1 MSQKIGHI
9 SEVVVLMIWTNFSPI
24 RLFGFMPMTRR
35 SIPWVTHQWC
45 WSMLWTLKI
54 TCYHDGS
61 VWIIYWLVQLKR
73 KLLQSG
79 RHFLNMK
86 KKFFKYE
93 FHINDAKV
101 ETQATHNI
109 LGVVVGSE
117 LTFTLTYGEQLTKHG
132 QSFRVAETTQVHF
145 QGRNGRS
152 LQDVCSPLGIL

>member
-1 MSQKIGHI
+1 MNYLLINATKTQAFAIGT
-9 SEVVVLMIWTNFSPI
+9 S
-24 RLFGFMPMTRR
+24 
-35 SIPWVTHQWC
+35 
-45 WSMLWTLKI
+45 
-54 TCYHDGS
+54 
-61 VWIIYWLVQLKR
+61 
-73 KLLQSG
+73 
-79 RHFLNMK
+79 
-86 KKFFKYE
+86 FFKYE